1 MASPHIPAAAAG
13 SRVLVVDDD
22 EYISELLATTLGLA
36 GFTVAC
42 APSGGEAMRQVPRFR
57 PSVLVLD
64 VMLPDLDGFEIVQR
78 LRQDGE
84 AMPVLFLTARDGL
97 DDKLTGLT
105 VGGDDYVTKPFSVA
119 EVVVRVHALLRR
131 ARSGTKD
138 PVLRFADLEMDEET
152 HEVSRAG
159 RSVELSPTEYRLLRY
174 LLVNARRVMSKG
186 QILDH
191 VWQYNFGGDSGV
203 VEKFV
208 SNLRRKIDVE
218 DPPLIH
224 TVRGFGYCLRRPRS

>member
-1 MASPHIPAAAAG
+1 MYTAVAG

-22 EYISELLATTLGLA
+22 EHISELLATTLGLA
-36 GFTVAC
+36 GFTVAW
-42 APSGGEAMRQVPRFR
+42 ALSGSEALRQVQRFR
-57 PSVLVLD
+57 PWILVLD
-64 VMLPDLDGFEIVQR
+64 VMLPDLDGFEIVRR
-78 LRQDGE
+78 LREDGE
-84 AMPVLFLTARDGL
+84 RMPVLFLTARDGI

-105 VGGDDYVTKPFSVA
+105 LGGDDYVTKPFSVA

-131 ARSGTKD
+131 ARNGTLD
-138 PVLRFADLEMDEET
+138 PVLRFADLEMDEEA
-152 HEVSRAG
+152 HEVRRAG
-159 RSVELSPTEYRLLRY
+159 RSVELSPTEYKLLRY

-208 SNLRRKIDVE
+208 SNLRRKIDIE

-224 TVRGFGYCLRRPRS
+224 TVRGFGYCLRLPRS